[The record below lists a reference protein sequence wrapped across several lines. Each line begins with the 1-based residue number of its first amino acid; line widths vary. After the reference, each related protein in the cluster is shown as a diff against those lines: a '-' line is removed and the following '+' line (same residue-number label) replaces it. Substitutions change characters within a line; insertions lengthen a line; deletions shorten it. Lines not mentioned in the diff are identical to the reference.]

1 MPDIYQ
7 KINAIM
13 ADMPAI
19 GKNQKNQQQGFKY
32 RGIDDVMN
40 ALNPLLVKHGVFLAP
55 EVLDR
60 KREER
65 ATKSGGVIAFTVLTV
80 RYTFYAASD
89 GSSLSAVVTGE
100 GMDSADKSTNKA
112 LAGAMKYALF
122 QLLCIPTEE
131 MIDGDSETPPGPAPK
146 DEKKSA
152 ETDPMAAKQAAE
164 DARILKARKEEL
176 HHLAVKYGIEDK
188 GISSTMKE
196 LEDEN
201 YIKVKKL
208 YAYSPNEYHDLL
220 ICIEQRLKDLGYTE
234 REAS

>member
-1 MPDIYQ
+1 MADIYQ

-19 GKNQKNQQQGFKY
+19 GKNKKNQQQGFQY

-65 ATKSGGVIAFTVLTV
+65 ATKNGGVIAFTVLTV

-112 LAGAMKYALF
+112 LSGAMKYALF

-131 MIDGDSETPPGPAPK
+131 MIDGDSETPHGLASK
-146 DEKKSA
+146 DEKKSDA
-152 ETDPMAAKQAAE
+152 EEKGKDPRRMRNGKRMQEWTDLCSNCENKDDP
-164 DARILKARKEEL
+164 DKARLEL
-176 HHLAVKYGIEDK
+176 IGMNLIGDKKMADMDDGEYVDTMHCIRQHLIDVGA
-188 GISSTMKE
+188 
-196 LEDEN
+196 
-201 YIKVKKL
+201 YI
-208 YAYSPNEYHDLL
+208 
-220 ICIEQRLKDLGYTE
+220 GT
-234 REAS
+234 AS